1 MLWKEDTPV
10 SVELLLR
17 ARQCPCPYCRLAP
30 FPCFFVPEDE
40 GSYYHEFS
48 LLARPGGLWTPNCWS
63 GTLLHIEALRIL
75 SASSSMSENCLLP
88 GTQHHRDAHGSP

>member
-17 ARQCPCPYCRLAP
+17 ARQCPCPYRRLAP

-88 GTQHHRDAHGSP
+88 GKQHHRDAHGSP